1 VLRREVP
8 IEKPTQLL
16 LTLKFPDEEV
26 QLPSDKEDDAV
37 EAIVDLLLQVLKAEK
52 SEEANDEG
60 RR

>member
-1 VLRREVP
+1 M
-8 IEKPTQLL
+8 EKPTQLL